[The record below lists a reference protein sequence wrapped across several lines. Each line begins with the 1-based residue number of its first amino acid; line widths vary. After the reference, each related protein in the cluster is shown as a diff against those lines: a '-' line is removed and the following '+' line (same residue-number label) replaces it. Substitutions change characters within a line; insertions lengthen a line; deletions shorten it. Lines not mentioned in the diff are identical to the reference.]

1 MHADISASVVLAPSI
16 TIALNQII
24 NGLGLDSKSTVY
36 LSPYEHNAVARPL
49 HYVEKHIGI
58 RIKQIPINENTLE
71 IDIDKLK
78 YEFSKDRPTAVFCT
92 NVSNVTGYVLPVEE
106 IFEVSKSYGA
116 LNVLDS
122 AQSLG
127 LIATDVRNLKVD
139 IIAFAGHKSLYGP
152 FGIGGF
158 INVSGIKLKEFIV
171 GGTGSN
177 SLNLDIGNIAGGLA
191 RLVRYYMSDI
201 LWAYALVFA
210 LYLAVGSNA
219 ARVKT
224 AFVIAVVFS
233 AVMEVIQL
241 SPVIPG
247 TFDVIDILVEATA
260 EAIAALI
267 IKKQYEEASNI

>member
-1 MHADISASVVLAPSI
+1 MKKKAFCIF
-16 TIALNQII
+16 NII
-24 NGLGLDSKSTVY
+24 FPLLVG
-36 LSPYEHNAVARPL
+36 AVI
-49 HYVEKHIGI
+49 YWF
-58 RIKQIPINENTLE
+58 T
-71 IDIDKLK
+71 
-78 YEFSKDRPTAVFCT
+78 S
-92 NVSNVTGYVLPVEE
+92 
-106 IFEVSKSYGA
+106 
-116 LNVLDS
+116 
-122 AQSLG
+122 
-127 LIATDVRNLKVD
+127 TDVIFVEVVRS
-139 IIAFAGHKSLYGP
+139 IWGRPIH
-152 FGIGGF
+152 
-158 INVSGIKLKEFIV
+158 
-171 GGTGSN
+171 TG
-177 SLNLDIGNIAGGLA
+177 IGNIGGGIA

>member
-1 MHADISASVVLAPSI
+1 MKKKAFCIF
-16 TIALNQII
+16 NII
-24 NGLGLDSKSTVY
+24 FPLLVG
-36 LSPYEHNAVARPL
+36 AVI
-49 HYVEKHIGI
+49 YWF
-58 RIKQIPINENTLE
+58 T
-71 IDIDKLK
+71 
-78 YEFSKDRPTAVFCT
+78 S
-92 NVSNVTGYVLPVEE
+92 
-106 IFEVSKSYGA
+106 
-116 LNVLDS
+116 
-122 AQSLG
+122 
-127 LIATDVRNLKVD
+127 TDVIFVEAVRS
-139 IIAFAGHKSLYGP
+139 IWGRPIH
-152 FGIGGF
+152 
-158 INVSGIKLKEFIV
+158 
-171 GGTGSN
+171 TG
-177 SLNLDIGNIAGGLA
+177 IGNIDGGLA

-247 TFDVIDILVEATA
+247 TFDVIDILVETTA

>member
-1 MHADISASVVLAPSI
+1 MKKKTFCIFNIIFPLLVGAVIYWFTSTDVIFVEAVRSI
-16 TIALNQII
+16 WGMSI
-24 NGLGLDSKSTVY
+24 
-36 LSPYEHNAVARPL
+36 
-49 HYVEKHIGI
+49 HIGI
-58 RIKQIPINENTLE
+58 
-71 IDIDKLK
+71 
-78 YEFSKDRPTAVFCT
+78 
-92 NVSNVTGYVLPVEE
+92 
-106 IFEVSKSYGA
+106 
-116 LNVLDS
+116 
-122 AQSLG
+122 
-127 LIATDVRNLKVD
+127 
-139 IIAFAGHKSLYGP
+139 
-152 FGIGGF
+152 
-158 INVSGIKLKEFIV
+158 
-171 GGTGSN
+171 
-177 SLNLDIGNIAGGLA
+177 GNIDGGLA

-233 AVMEVIQL
+233 TVMEVIQL